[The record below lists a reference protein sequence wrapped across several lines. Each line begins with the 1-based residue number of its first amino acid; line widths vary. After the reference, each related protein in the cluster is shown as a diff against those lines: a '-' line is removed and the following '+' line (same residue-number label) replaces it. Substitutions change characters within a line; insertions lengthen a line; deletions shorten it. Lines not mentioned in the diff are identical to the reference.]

1 MSGNVELGS
10 LPTCVKVAGTYI
22 IMGHYDLPINLRGG
36 FQELAV
42 PHQRWVWDVAF
53 SADSQYVLTACSDGV
68 ARLWHLP
75 TNEVRKEFQGHS
87 KALTSLAFRDGHAA

>member
-1 MSGNVELGS
+1 MVATTSADQTTRLWRTSDLG
-10 LPTCVKVAGTYI
+10 LIT
-22 IMGHYDLPINLRGG
+22 
-36 FQELAV
+36 ELAV

-87 KALTSLAFRDGHAA
+87 KAITSLAFRDGHAA